1 MLAFAVG
8 ASAASPRI
16 PRLWPFKRA
25 YYGWAVLSASTAAA
39 FGMAPMF
46 GPVLGVFFSSF
57 EEELGWDRATISLAF
72 TVGSMTGSVAQAL
85 TGRLLDRYGAR
96 MVVAAAG
103 VIIALAMLGLSWMQ
117 EPWQF
122 WLAFGA
128 GRGSALA
135 GIQVGTGVALSNWF
149 LRRRG
154 RAIAIRGV
162 GQRAGQAL
170 MPMAIFAIMAV
181 AGWRAAFLSL
191 AGLTAAVIILPALLY
206 LRRRPEDL
214 GLTLENMSAEELS
227 AARSG
232 GGGRGGGGL
241 RRELRDVS
249 FTLSEAR
256 RTRAFW
262 LLLFFVIVERFA
274 LGSVN
279 LHMVVNFEDRGLAA
293 GLAVS
298 TLSIF
303 AATSALTTLPWGFAF
318 ERIAV
323 RAGAMAMSGLLALS
337 MVVLLVADSYP
348 LAVGFALLFGLAIGA
363 GNIVEQ
369 MLWAEYFG
377 REHLGSIRAFG
388 APFRIASPTGPVLT
402 GLLFD
407 WTGSY
412 AAPFTVFGVI
422 FGVMTGAMFFA
433 KPPEKPGVAAA
444 GHRSAD
450 GGGGG

>member
-1 MLAFAVG
+1 ME
-8 ASAASPRI
+8 SPTVATPRV
-16 PRLWPFKRA
+16 PRLWPFKRS
-25 YYGWAVLSASTAAA
+25 YYGWAIVWASTVSA

-46 GPVLGVFFSSF
+46 GPVLGVFFSSL
-57 EEELGWDRATISLAF
+57 ESELGWSRATIALAF
-72 TVGSMTGSVAQAL
+72 TIGSATGSVFQML

-96 MVVAAAG
+96 MVVVAAG
-103 VIIALAMLGLSWMQ
+103 VIIALAMVGLSWMQ

-154 RAIAIRGV
+154 RVIAIRGV
-162 GQRAGQAL
+162 GQRAGQSL
-170 MPMAIFAIMAV
+170 MPMVIFAIMAI

-191 AGLTAAVIILPALLY
+191 AGVTAALIILPALLY
-206 LRRRPEDL
+206 MRRRPEDL
-214 GLTLENMSAEELS
+214 GMTLEGMSAEELA

-232 GGGRGGGGL
+232 GGSGGGRVGRL
-241 RRELRDVS
+241 SRQVRDIS
-249 FTLSEAR
+249 FTLDEAK

-274 LGSVN
+274 LGSIN

-318 ERIAV
+318 EHIQV
-323 RAGAMAMSGLLALS
+323 RYGAMMMSGLLFLS
-337 MVVLLVADSYP
+337 VLVLLVANSYP
-348 LAVGFALLFGLAIGA
+348 LAVAFALLFGLAIGA

-377 REHLGSIRAFG
+377 REHLGAIRAFG
-388 APFRIASPTGPVLT
+388 APFRIASPSGPFLT

-412 AAPFTVFGVI
+412 TLPFTIFAVI
-422 FGVMTGAMFFA
+422 FGVMTFAMFFA
-433 KPPEKPGVAAA
+433 KQPVKPGTQ
-444 GHRSAD
+444 
-450 GGGGG
+450 

>member
-1 MLAFAVG
+1 MT
-8 ASAASPRI
+8 SSDTASPRI
-16 PRLWPFKRA
+16 PRLWPFKRV
-25 YYGWAVLSASTAAA
+25 YYGWAVVWASTVAA

-46 GPVLGVFFSSF
+46 GPVLGVFFTSI
-57 EEELGWDRATISLAF
+57 EEELGWSRATISLAF
-72 TVGSMTGSVAQAL
+72 TIGSMTGSVMQAL

-96 MVVAAAG
+96 MVVVAAG
-103 VIIALAMLGLSWMQ
+103 VIITIAMLGLSWMQ

-154 RAIAIRGV
+154 RVIALRGV

-181 AGWRAAFLSL
+181 WGWREAFLSL
-191 AGLTAAVIILPALLY
+191 AGLTAVLIILPAGVY

-214 GLTLENMSAEELS
+214 GLTLENMTEEEL
-227 AARSG
+227 ADARS
-232 GGGRGGGGL
+232 GGRGGGGG
-241 RRELRDVS
+241 RRIARQLRDVS
-249 FTLSEAR
+249 FTLAEAR

-279 LHMVVNFEDRGLAA
+279 LHMVANFEDRGLAM

-303 AATSALTTLPWGFAF
+303 AATSALTTMPWGFAF
-318 ERIAV
+318 ERIQV
-323 RAGAMAMSGLLALS
+323 RVGAMLMSGLLALS
-337 MVVLLVADSYP
+337 MVVLIAADNYA
-348 LAVGFALLFGLAIGA
+348 LAVAFALLFGVAIGA

-369 MLWAEYFG
+369 LLWAEYFG
-377 REHLGSIRAFG
+377 REHLGAIRGFG
-388 APFRIASPTGPVLT
+388 APFRIVSPSGPVLT
-402 GLLFD
+402 GLLYD
-407 WTGSY
+407 ATGSY
-412 AAPFTVFGVI
+412 TVPFVVFGVI
-422 FGVMTGAMFFA
+422 FAVMTAAMWFA
-433 KPPEKPGVAAA
+433 TPPEKPG
-444 GHRSAD
+444 GS
-450 GGGGG
+450 

>member
-1 MLAFAVG
+1 ME
-8 ASAASPRI
+8 SPTVAT
-16 PRLWPFKRA
+16 PRVPKLWPFKRT
-25 YYGWAVLSASTAAA
+25 YYGWAIVWASTVSA

-46 GPVLGVFFSSF
+46 GPVLGVFFSSI
-57 EEELGWDRATISLAF
+57 ESELGWSRSTIALAF
-72 TVGSMTGSVAQAL
+72 TIGSATGSVFQML

-96 MVVAAAG
+96 MVVVAAG
-103 VIIALAMLGLSWMQ
+103 VIIALAMVGLSWMQ

-154 RAIAIRGV
+154 RVIAIRGV
-162 GQRAGQAL
+162 GQRAGQSL
-170 MPMAIFAIMAV
+170 MPMVIFAIMAI

-191 AGLTAAVIILPALLY
+191 AGVTAVLIILPALIY
-206 LRRRPEDL
+206 MRRRPEDL
-214 GLTLENMSAEELS
+214 GMTLEGMSAEELA

-232 GGGRGGGGL
+232 GGSGGGRVGRL
-241 RRELRDVS
+241 SRQVRDIS
-249 FTLSEAR
+249 FTLDEAK

-274 LGSVN
+274 LGSIN

-318 ERIAV
+318 EHIQV
-323 RAGAMAMSGLLALS
+323 RYGAMMMSGLLFLS
-337 MVVLLVADSYP
+337 VLVLLVANSYP
-348 LAVGFALLFGLAIGA
+348 LAVAFALLFGVAIGA

-377 REHLGSIRAFG
+377 REHLGAIRAFG
-388 APFRIASPTGPVLT
+388 APFRIASPSGPFLT
-402 GLLFD
+402 ALLFD
-407 WTGSY
+407 WTDSY
-412 AAPFTVFGVI
+412 TLPFTIFAVI
-422 FGVMTGAMFFA
+422 FGVMTFAMFFA
-433 KPPEKPGVAAA
+433 KQPVKPGTQ
-444 GHRSAD
+444 
-450 GGGGG
+450 

>member
-1 MLAFAVG
+1 MEPSTVAT
-8 ASAASPRI
+8 PRV
-16 PRLWPFKRA
+16 PKLWPFKRS
-25 YYGWAVLSASTAAA
+25 YYGWAIVWASTVSA

-46 GPVLGVFFSSF
+46 GPVLGVFFSSI
-57 EEELGWDRATISLAF
+57 ESELGWNRATIALAF
-72 TVGSMTGSVAQAL
+72 TIGSATGSVFQML

-96 MVVAAAG
+96 MVVVAAG
-103 VIIALAMLGLSWMQ
+103 VIIALAMVGLSWMQ

-154 RAIAIRGV
+154 RVIAIRGV
-162 GQRAGQAL
+162 GQRAGQSL
-170 MPMAIFAIMAV
+170 MPMVIFAIMAI

-191 AGLTAAVIILPALLY
+191 AGVTAVLIILPALIY
-206 LRRRPEDL
+206 MRRRPEDL
-214 GLTLENMSAEELS
+214 GMTLEGMSEEELA

-232 GGGRGGGGL
+232 GGRVGRL
-241 RRELRDVS
+241 SRQVRDIS
-249 FTLSEAR
+249 FTLDEAK

-274 LGSVN
+274 LGSIN

-318 ERIAV
+318 EHIQV
-323 RAGAMAMSGLLALS
+323 RYGAMMMSGLLFLS
-337 MVVLLVADSYP
+337 VLVLLVANSYP
-348 LAVGFALLFGLAIGA
+348 LAVAFALLFGLAIGA

-377 REHLGSIRAFG
+377 REHLGAIRAFG
-388 APFRIASPTGPVLT
+388 APFRIASPSGPFLT

-412 AAPFTVFGVI
+412 TLPFAIFAVI
-422 FGVMTGAMFFA
+422 FGVMTFAMFFA
-433 KPPEKPGVAAA
+433 KQPVKPGTQ
-444 GHRSAD
+444 
-450 GGGGG
+450 

>member
-1 MLAFAVG
+1 M
-8 ASAASPRI
+8 
-16 PRLWPFKRA
+16 
-25 YYGWAVLSASTAAA
+25 
-39 FGMAPMF
+39 
-46 GPVLGVFFSSF
+46 
-57 EEELGWDRATISLAF
+57 
-72 TVGSMTGSVAQAL
+72 
-85 TGRLLDRYGAR
+85 
-96 MVVAAAG
+96 AAG
-103 VIIALAMLGLSWMQ
+103 VIIALAMVGLSWMQ

-154 RAIAIRGV
+154 RVIAIRGV
-162 GQRAGQAL
+162 GQRAGQSL
-170 MPMAIFAIMAV
+170 MPMVIFAIMAI

-191 AGLTAAVIILPALLY
+191 AGVTAVLIILPALLY
-206 LRRRPEDL
+206 MRRRPEDL
-214 GLTLENMSAEELS
+214 GMTLEGMSAEELA

-232 GGGRGGGGL
+232 GGSGGGRVGRL
-241 RRELRDVS
+241 SRQVRDIS
-249 FTLSEAR
+249 FTLDEAK

-274 LGSVN
+274 LGSIN

-318 ERIAV
+318 EHIQV
-323 RAGAMAMSGLLALS
+323 RYGAMMMSGLLFLS
-337 MVVLLVADSYP
+337 VLVLLVANSYP
-348 LAVGFALLFGLAIGA
+348 LAVAFALLFGVAIGA

-377 REHLGSIRAFG
+377 REHLGAIRAFG
-388 APFRIASPTGPVLT
+388 APFRIASPSGPFLT

-412 AAPFTVFGVI
+412 TLPFTIFAVI
-422 FGVMTGAMFFA
+422 FGVMTFAMFFA
-433 KPPEKPGVAAA
+433 KQPVKPGTQ
-444 GHRSAD
+444 
-450 GGGGG
+450 